1 MNDKFTIGELARFA
15 GVNIQTIR
23 YYEKRGLVEPAARSG
38 AGYRLYEKK
47 VLKRL
52 RFIRSAKGLG
62 FTLKEIMGLLDLKVE
77 SAEDCGTAKRE
88 VQAKL
93 KDVEQR
99 IEALDSVRRILVELM
114 EACDKR
120 QPTGDCPILKAIEDT
135 EPAADPVGQGKRGE

>member
-23 YYEKRGLVEPAARSG
+23 YYEKRGLVEPTARSG

-62 FTLKEIMGLLDLKVE
+62 FTLKEIKGLLDLRIE
-77 SAEDCGTAKRE
+77 SAEDCDIAKE
-88 VQAKL
+88 KVEAKL
-93 KDVEQR
+93 KTVEQR
-99 IEALDSVRRILVELM
+99 IDALDSVKRILVELM
-114 EACDKR
+114 EACDRR
-120 QPTGDCPILKAIEDT
+120 QPTDECPILRAIEDT
-135 EPAADPVGQGKRGE
+135 EPATDPVVKVSRG